1 MAPEPPERPSTEPEA
16 VPFRATY
23 LGQIED
29 PWVAEELQRLGGWLW
44 SLLLEQHRL
53 DFQADR
59 MLQALEK
66 DLTVDQEILESVA
79 RQRRESDMDDVETY
93 LGFLAEETAEALS
106 EVLETFRRGLARAA
120 RMREGREPGTPGET
134 GPVTG

>member
-1 MAPEPPERPSTEPEA
+1 MAPEPPAEPLTEAEA

-53 DFQADR
+53 DFRIDR

-66 DLTVDQEILESVA
+66 DLTVDKEILDSVA

-106 EVLETFRRGLARAA
+106 ELLQTFRRGLARAA
-120 RMREGREPGTPGET
+120 RMREGDERPLT
-134 GPVTG
+134 G